1 MGSRKRHQNIET
13 SVEATKNEI
22 NKEIVH
28 IKPPKY
34 SNLSKGEQKALH
46 DLMWKNDEKCN
57 C

>member
-34 SNLSKGEQKALH
+34 SNLSKGELKARH
-46 DLMWKNDEKCN
+46 DLM
-57 C
+57 